1 MESDGKLRAGCHAPG
16 RTAAGFTLVELLVVV
31 TIAAILVTIA
41 VPSYVSTIA
50 TYRVSTEVNGLV
62 GDLQYARSEA
72 IKQGVNVQMCIST
85 DGQTCANG
93 APQWQLGHIVV
104 TAPVSL
110 NNAIPAVV
118 LRAQP
123 AFTDT
128 ATPSGAQTSIAF
140 NRDGFSGTATPTGT
154 NWSGFTPLA
163 APVLIAVHPS
173 PDIAGVGSCVVVDT
187 VGQVS
192 VVARGSSY
200 VPVSGAG
207 TPCI

>member
-1 MESDGKLRAGCHAPG
+1 MESNGRLRTGCQAQG
-16 RTAAGFTLVELLVVV
+16 RVSAGFTLVELLVVV
-31 TIAAILVTIA
+31 AIATILITIA
-41 VPSYVSTIA
+41 VPQYVSSVA

-62 GDLQYARSEA
+62 GDLQYTRSEA

-85 DGQTCANG
+85 NGQTCT
-93 APQWQLGHIVV
+93 APSAQWQLGHIVV
-104 TAPVSL
+104 TAPVSV
-110 NNAIPAVV
+110 NNAVPAVV
-118 LRAQP
+118 LRVQP

-128 ATPSGAQTSIAF
+128 ATPSGGQTSVAF
-140 NRDGFSGTATPTGT
+140 NRDGFAGTATPTGT

-173 PDIAGVGSCVVVDT
+173 PDIAGVGSCVVVNN

-200 VPVSGAG
+200 VPLNGAG
-207 TPCI
+207 TPCT